1 MRARALA
8 LVALLARAS
17 LAFADLDDASER
29 REIDDYHYVFSAD
42 CQPYMTWQ
50 ARALYESWRAIGS
63 PGRMTRLISC
73 TDDEYARYEHMDVVP
88 DTVK

>member
-1 MRARALA
+1 MRARARA

-42 CQPYMTWQ
+42 CQPYMTGRR
-50 ARALYESWRAIGS
+50 ARCMSRGARLAALDA
-63 PGRMTRLISC
+63 
-73 TDDEYARYEHMDVVP
+73 
-88 DTVK
+88 